1 MIKYSVLFLVTTL
14 CLMSCQKEQ
23 PKPEAKAKDDL
34 PATID
39 QATEETYPSM
49 TQDQANYLF
58 NNADKVD
65 VLFNDIAVSLSQV
78 TENDV
83 KGQISFLMPG
93 SVPKKLECSESA
105 NIIFQ
110 SKGEIVADGRMY
122 LRGKCRYIVFY
133 EDNKPSHGA
142 FMTDQGMKFYS
153 QILSAGT
160 STLKQ

>member
-1 MIKYSVLFLVTTL
+1 MKYGVLFLVATL

-23 PKPEAKAKDDL
+23 PKQEAKPKDDV

-39 QATEETYPSM
+39 QSTEDTYPSM
-49 TQDQANYLF
+49 TQDQASFLYTH
-58 NNADKVD
+58 ADKVD

-78 TENDV
+78 SKNDV
-83 KGQISFLMPG
+83 KGQISFLKPG
-93 SVPKKLECSESA
+93 SVPKKLDCSESA

-133 EDNKPSHGA
+133 EDNKPSYGA
-142 FMTDQGMKFYS
+142 FMTDQGMQFYS

-160 STLKQ
+160 STIKQ